1 MHRQG
6 LVVLLLSALAL
17 AGCSSGAGKREAE
30 PAKGSPTTT
39 ATTKA
44 TETTTKTTTAA
55 TKPTTQ
61 PGAGSTAA
69 AQPPSIPPIFTGG
82 LATTYRK
89 SYSLCSRLT
98 LGEIKE
104 LGKSSDPLVAA
115 NRIAEER
122 YPPAD
127 RRAALE
133 GCVAAFVDRG
143 LVGLRR

>member
-17 AGCSSGAGKREAE
+17 AGCSSGADKREAE
-30 PAKGSPTTT
+30 PASGSPTAT

-44 TETTTKTTTAA
+44 TTTKTTMA
-55 TKPTTQ
+55 TSKPTTQ

-69 AQPPSIPPIFTGG
+69 AQPPSIPPIFTAG

-127 RRAALE
+127 RQAALE
-133 GCVAAFVDRG
+133 GCVAAFTDRG
-143 LVGLRR
+143 LVGLRP